1 MNEETTILKT
11 TDWVKGTSIKGEM
24 VIGFIDS
31 LSMVQGAVYVTV
43 AESDNAEIVG
53 LTIPIAVQ
61 QVETLPEI
69 APKDPAQLEDLIDMA
84 LQTGDKEWFEELT
97 GELNGK
103 GKKLNEII

>member
-43 AESDNAEIVG
+43 ADSDNPGIVG
-53 LTIPIAVQ
+53 LTIPLAVQ
-61 QVETLPEI
+61 QVESLPQI
-69 APKDPAQLEDLIDMA
+69 APKDTAQLEYLIDLA
-84 LQTGDKEWFEELT
+84 LQTNDREWFEELT

-103 GKKLNEII
+103 EQAVK

>member
-43 AESDNAEIVG
+43 A
-53 LTIPIAVQ
+53 
-61 QVETLPEI
+61 
-69 APKDPAQLEDLIDMA
+69 
-84 LQTGDKEWFEELT
+84 
-97 GELNGK
+97 
-103 GKKLNEII
+103 

>member
-43 AESDNAEIVG
+43 ANSDNDAIVG
-53 LTIPIAVQ
+53 LTIPLAVQ
-61 QVETLPEI
+61 QVESLPLT
-69 APKDPAQLEDLIDMA
+69 APKDTVQLEYLIDLA